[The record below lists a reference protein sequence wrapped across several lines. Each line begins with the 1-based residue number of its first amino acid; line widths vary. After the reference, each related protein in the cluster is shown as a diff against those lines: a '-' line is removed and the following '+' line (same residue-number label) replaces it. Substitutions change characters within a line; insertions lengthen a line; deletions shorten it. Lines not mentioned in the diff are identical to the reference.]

1 MMTDYAHILGQMP
14 LCEDGDTFTECNF
27 ARLVPGTEIGLNAK
41 GEPCAKLMFIR
52 CNLLNCIPPDDAT
65 VIDCNTAQVS
75 YCSHLS
81 PELVAAGLPVCK
93 ADCKHITSQT
103 PIWQP
108 ATKEEFTSAKT
119 ANPLDAKMR
128 VTTVTNAV
136 GLVTQTVE
144 KLAVPREHTYLGR
157 WNAGKV
163 ETL

>member
-1 MMTDYAHILGQMP
+1 MTDYAHILGQMP

-27 ARLVPGTEIGLNAK
+27 ARLVPGVKIGLNAK
-41 GEPCAKLMFIR
+41 GDPCAKLTFTR
-52 CNLLNCIPPDDAT
+52 CNLFNCIPPDDAT

-75 YCSHLS
+75 YCSHLA

-93 ADCKHITSQT
+93 ADCEHVTSQT
-103 PIWQP
+103 PVWQP
-108 ATKEEFTSAKT
+108 ATKEEFTSAKI